1 MTFEITI
8 RETDRRIEQID
19 RGIEQSAVVSA
30 AADQRFACAAG
41 ETILAAALRA
51 NLILPYGC
59 RDGACGSCKSRLL
72 QGDVEHA
79 SYQASTL
86 TDAERK
92 QGYILPC
99 VAQPLTDV
107 VVQCR
112 EVRRAGDIEIRK
124 LPVRIEEIEFAAPD
138 VAIVS
143 LKLPARERLQFLAG
157 QYVDILLKEG
167 GRRSFS
173 LATAPHADGFLQLH
187 IRHMPD
193 GAFTGHLFRDVPV
206 REILR
211 IEGPH
216 GAFYLREQSQK
227 PMIFVAGGTGF
238 APIKSVIEHAF
249 HLTIER
255 RMVLYWGARSGRD
268 LYLPDLPLEWA
279 RSHLNFSF
287 VPVLSE
293 PLPSD
298 RWRGRIGLVHNAV
311 LDDCADLSGHQVYA
325 CGAPAMIDAAR
336 RDFRELR
343 GLPEDEFFADSFT
356 SAIRTAG

>member
-1 MTFEITI
+1 MAFEITI
-8 RETDRRIEQID
+8 KPGDSRSVGTETGDT
-19 RGIEQSAVVSA
+19 
-30 AADQRFACAAG
+30 RFACDVD

-59 RDGACGSCKSRLL
+59 RDGACGSCKSRLIAGEVTHSSF
-72 QGDVEHA
+72 QP
-79 SYQASTL
+79 STL
-86 TDAERK
+86 TEVEQK

-99 VAQPLTDV
+99 VARPTTDL

-112 EVRRAGDIEIRK
+112 EVRRAGDIQIRRM
-124 LPVRIEEIEFAAPD
+124 PVRIESIDLAAPD

-157 QYVDILLKEG
+157 QYIDIMMKDG
-167 GRRSFS
+167 ARRSFS
-173 LATAPHADGFLQLH
+173 LATAPHLADESGLLPLH

-193 GAFTGHLFRDVPV
+193 GAFTEHLFRDLPAK
-206 REILR
+206 EILR

-216 GAFYLREQSQK
+216 GAFYLREQADK

-238 APIKSVIEHAF
+238 APIKSVLEHAF
-249 HLTIER
+249 HIGVTR
-255 RMVLYWGARSGRD
+255 PMVLYWGARSRRD
-268 LYLPDLPLEWA
+268 LYLADLPYEWR
-279 RSHLNFSF
+279 RSHPEFHY

-298 RWRGRIGLVHNAV
+298 RWEGRVGLVHKAV
-311 LDDCADLSGHQVYA
+311 LDDYPDLSRHQLYA
-325 CGAPAMIDAAR
+325 CGAPLMIDAAR

-343 GLPEDEFFADSFT
+343 GLPESEFFADSFT
-356 SAIRTAG
+356 SAVRVV